1 MLHTP
6 VKIYR
11 THVLP
16 IHRDSRAVAHGWRG
30 YPEDMDPQLFVRTFV
45 LGFTIAA
52 AVGPIA
58 LLVIRRTIGS
68 GWLVGF
74 CSGAGVATADGLYGA
89 VACFGLTA
97 VADALVAI
105 ARPLGLVGGA
115 ALVVIGLRGIRDGEP
130 IAHGIPQEAGAG
142 DRSLVRSYVSTLALT
157 LANPLTVL
165 LFAAIVVSLGVSVD
179 VLGAAVL
186 TGGFALGSLAWWLIL
201 VTGVAVLRGRLSP
214 RVLRWI
220 TVASGLGIATFG
232 ALTIVGVLLG

>member
-1 MLHTP
+1 
-6 VKIYR
+6 V
-11 THVLP
+11 
-16 IHRDSRAVAHGWRG
+16 D
-30 YPEDMDPQLFVRTFV
+30 PELFVRTFV

-58 LLVIRRTIGS
+58 LLVIRRTLGS

-97 VADALVAI
+97 LADALVAI

-115 ALVVIGLRGIRDGEP
+115 ALVVIGLRGLQGGEATIAPTTPDGVT
-130 IAHGIPQEAGAG
+130 AGPPN
-142 DRSLVRSYVSTLALT
+142 LVRSYLSTLALT

-179 VLGAAVL
+179 ALGAAVL
-186 TGGFALGSLAWWLIL
+186 TAGFALGSLVWWLIL
-201 VTGVAVLRGRLSP
+201 VTGVAVLRGRMSA

-220 TVASGLGIATFG
+220 TIASGLGIAIFG
-232 ALTIVGVLLG
+232 ALAVVGVLRG